1 VIVTVVTPALNGM
14 RWLPECID
22 STQRQAGPD
31 IDVEHIVVDGG
42 SSDGTPDYA
51 ASRGCTV
58 LTREE
63 PSIAYAMNKGAFNSA
78 GELICFLGCDDALLP
93 GALDTVVAHYRRDG
107 RRWLVGGVRWLD
119 ERGASRGE
127 IKAPPSWV
135 NAPILAS
142 LGWNCIAPMSTFVS
156 RSFFE
161 GLGGFDPA
169 FAQAIDYELFARAL
183 SREPYARITRTLSA
197 ARRHSDA
204 MSMDRDA
211 AHLAA
216 LRTIEE
222 QHAPRSWSRRTLY
235 RYSLKLWLN
244 ATNPRWS
251 ALKWV
256 DAFRAR
262 DDARAQSMGPI

>member
-31 IDVEHIVVDGG
+31 IEVEHIVVDGG

-63 PSIAYAMNKGAFNSA
+63 PSIAYAMNKGAFSSA
-78 GELICFLGCDDALLP
+78 GELIGFLGCDDALLP
-93 GALDTVVAHYRRDG
+93 GALDAVVAHQRRDG
-107 RRWLVGGVRWLD
+107 RRWVVGGVRWLD

-127 IKAPPSWV
+127 IQAPPSWV

-142 LGWNCIAPMSTFVS
+142 LGWNCVAPMSTFVS

-161 GLGGFDPA
+161 ELGGFDSA
-169 FAQAIDYELFARAL
+169 FAHAIDYEFFVRALKHEPFARVA
-183 SREPYARITRTLSA
+183 RTLSTA
-197 ARRHSDA
+197 MRHSDA
-204 MSMDRDA
+204 MSMDRNA
-211 AHLAA
+211 AHLAELKA
-216 LRTIEE
+216 IEK
-222 QHAPRSWSRRTLY
+222 QHAPRSWALRTMY
-235 RYSLKLWLN
+235 RYRLKLLLN
-244 ATNPRWS
+244 LTNPKWS
-251 ALKWV
+251 ALKRV
-256 DAFRAR
+256 DAVRAR
-262 DDARAQSMGPI
+262 EGTSAPLA

>member
-63 PSIAYAMNKGAFNSA
+63 PSIAYAINKGAFSST
-78 GELICFLGCDDALLP
+78 GELIGFLGCDDALLP
-93 GALDTVVAHYRRDG
+93 GALDAVLAHYRRDG
-107 RRWLVGGVRWLD
+107 RRWVVGGVRWLD

-127 IKAPPSWV
+127 IQAPPSWV
-135 NAPILAS
+135 SAPILAS

-161 GLGGFDPA
+161 ELGGFDSA
-169 FAQAIDYELFARAL
+169 FAQAIDYEFFVRALKREPFARVA
-183 SREPYARITRTLSA
+183 RTLSA
-197 ARRHSDA
+197 GRRHIDA
-204 MSMDRDA
+204 MSMDRNA
-211 AHLAA
+211 AHLAELEA
-216 LRTIEE
+216 VKE
-222 QHAPRSWSRRTLY
+222 QSAPRSWSRRTLY
-235 RYSLKLWLN
+235 RYGLKVWLN
-244 ATNPRWS
+244 ATNPKWS
-251 ALKWV
+251 ALKRV

-262 DDARAQSMGPI
+262 RPTALASG